1 MCVCAGIYVYHVCM
15 HIINVGVKNFVLVL
29 LRLFCSEEVL
39 DGDFSLAEHE
49 VHYASGTGIARF
61 PSDGLL
67 VAKDLHDQGKE
78 IHAAIAPI
86 FWSIHTCT

>member
-1 MCVCAGIYVYHVCM
+1 MLVCT
-15 HIINVGVKNFVLVL
+15 

-67 VAKDLHDQGKE
+67 VAKDLHDQGKGVSL
-78 IHAAIAPI
+78 ICL
-86 FWSIHTCT
+86 FVCLFVCLFG